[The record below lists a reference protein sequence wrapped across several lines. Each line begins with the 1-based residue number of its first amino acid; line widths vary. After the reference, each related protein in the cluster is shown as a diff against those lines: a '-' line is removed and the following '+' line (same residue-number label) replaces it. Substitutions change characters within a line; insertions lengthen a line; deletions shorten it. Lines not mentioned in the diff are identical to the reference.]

1 MRAPA
6 VFVIFLLLLPALTA
20 ALPSPTVLWSNQAV
34 PDISENA
41 VHYQDG
47 YRYNVQ
53 GLIYVHIR
61 GDAYQRGYQHG
72 YLLYPEIMDMLY
84 RWSNVIHNCPIL
96 MQFVRINQ
104 SSPRY
109 DQISS
114 TWWQFCRSR
123 AVNIFWEHYPP
134 EYKNE
139 IQGIAQ
145 AVADRGGQMYGEP
158 VTYEDILTL
167 NEMYEL
173 MSMLVNPQKSIHPL
187 RTLYHD
193 LLGVAP
199 ELENK
204 ETQFIF
210 SLVSDLP
217 VHHCDGFIATGDAT
231 THGQIV
237 AAESVWCGGW
247 WYSYYIAQRWNV
259 ILDIVPS
266 QGHRI
271 VMGTSPGLIWSD
283 EDYYQ
288 NEQGI
293 ILIETTSPQGLW
305 KKNALP
311 LAVRARKAL
320 QYGDS
325 IDDVIEALRTDNSG
339 IMNAPWLIGDTKT
352 GEIARF
358 ELALYESAV
367 WRTTNGFYWSA
378 NNQMDASVRREQLR
392 LESIKGALFRLAH
405 ILLNTSGYQYYTL
418 QYTPSER
425 DIAFEELGNQ
435 YYGRL
440 DVETVKRIM
449 STPPISDFSTDC
461 KVSDSTLIARNGLWV
476 HWGNP
481 HGQMWNTSTI
491 QPHLRGAVDVPPQG
505 WVLMYG
511 IQPDGSLQFT
521 YEPGVPTN
529 NGRLQ
534 WSYRLEDTNTVG
546 ASGVVSGNT
555 LYMSST
561 NGTVAAFDRRTGT
574 LQWERQV
581 GLQATQPTW
590 AGDTLVVGSREG
602 LTALDASG
610 AIRWKSNQE
619 VAARPVVHGDTV
631 MAGGPQGQLSCY
643 SLRDGEEIWAVS
655 LNDSAYPAY
664 PSWPVN
670 GKIYVGAGSTC
681 YCLDAES
688 GEMLWEYTTDG
699 VITAAPCADRE
710 RVYVGSWDHTLYA
723 LDADSGEVRWR
734 HPVGWGVD
742 ATPAVDERHVYVGSM
757 DNTFYAV
764 DKESG
769 TQVWAFTCASSLRSS
784 PVVYGEYVF
793 FGADDGHVYALN
805 TTSGELGWSFAPA
818 YTTER
823 TVYNYVT
830 TPLPASPVVSNQTVF
845 VGAGGTIYALDAQT
859 VHRQIREE
867 QRDGASSAVW
877 LGVGAAVVM
886 VLVVGGYW
894 YYRKQATAPP

>member
-1 MRAPA
+1 MRRPVA
-6 VFVIFLLLLPALTA
+6 FVIVLLLLPTLTA
-20 ALPSPTVLWSNQAV
+20 ALPPDVSLYSNEAV
-34 PDISENA
+34 PDVSENA
-41 VHYQDG
+41 VNYQSG

-61 GDAYQRGYQHG
+61 GNDYQRGYQHG

-84 RWSNVIHNCPIL
+84 RWSNTIHNCPL
-96 MQFVRINQ
+96 VMQFVHINQ

-123 AVNIFWEHYPP
+123 AVNIFWEHYPQ

-139 IQGIAQ
+139 IRGIAE
-145 AVADRGGQMYGEP
+145 AVAARGGQMYGEP

-210 SLVSDLP
+210 SLVSDPP

-259 ILDIVPS
+259 VLDIVPS

-305 KKNALP
+305 KKDALP

-325 IDDVIEALRTDNSG
+325 IDDVIDALRTDNSG

-358 ELALYESAV
+358 ELGLYESAV

-405 ILLNTSGYQYYTL
+405 ILLNTSGYEYYTL

-435 YYGRL
+435 YYGNL
-440 DVETVKRIM
+440 DVGTVKRIM
-449 STPPISDFSTDC
+449 SMPPISDFSTDC
-461 KVSDSTLIARNGLWV
+461 KVSDSTLIARNGLWF

-481 HGQMWNTSTI
+481 HGQIWNTSAI
-491 QPHLRGAVDVPPQG
+491 QPNLRGAVDVPAQG

-511 IQPDGSLQFT
+511 IQPEAPLQFT
-521 YEPGVPTN
+521 YEPGIPP
-529 NGRLQ
+529 GGSRLQ
-534 WSYRLEDTNTVG
+534 WSYDLGDTNEVS
-546 ASGVVSGNT
+546 ASGVVSDNM
-555 LYMSST
+555 LYMASV
-561 NGTVAAFDRRTGT
+561 NGTVAAFDRHTGT
-574 LQWERQV
+574 LQWERRV
-581 GLQATQPTW
+581 GLQAVQPTW
-590 AGDTLVVGSREG
+590 AGDTLLVGSRDG
-602 LTALDASG
+602 LTALDG
-610 AIRWKSNQE
+610 TGVILWKSNRE
-619 VAARPVVHGDTV
+619 VAARPVVHGDRV
-631 MAGGPQGQLSCY
+631 IAGSSDGRLSCY
-643 SLRDGEEIWAVS
+643 ALRDGEEIWARS
-655 LNDSAYPAY
+655 LNGSAY
-664 PSWPVN
+664 PSWPVDK
-670 GKIYVGAGSTC
+670 KIYVGAGTTL
-681 YCLDAES
+681 YCLRAES
-688 GEMLWEYTTDG
+688 GETVWEYTTG
-699 VITAAPCADRE
+699 GEITAAPVADRDD
-710 RVYVGSWDHTLYA
+710 VYVGSWDHTVHA
-723 LDADSGEVRWR
+723 LDARSGTLRWR
-734 HPVGWGVD
+734 RSTGWGID
-742 ATPAVDERHVYVGSM
+742 ATPALDDRHVYVGSM
-757 DNTFYAV
+757 DNTLYALLR
-764 DKESG
+764 DSG
-769 TQVWAFTCASSLRSS
+769 KQVWAFTCASSIQSS
-784 PVVYGEYVF
+784 PVVYGDYVI
-793 FGADDGHVYALN
+793 FGADDGYLYALN
-805 TTSGELGWSFAPA
+805 TTSGDPGWSFAPA
-818 YTTER
+818 HTTER

-830 TPLPASPVVSNQTVF
+830 TPVSSPAVSNQTVF

-859 VHRQIREE
+859 VERPPREE
-867 QRDGASSAVW
+867 SGSGGPSALW
-877 LGVGAAVVM
+877 LGMGAVVAG
-886 VLVVGGYW
+886 VLVAGGYW
-894 YYRKQATAPP
+894 YYRKRMAPPA